1 MSLRYEKSLNL
12 MYPLP
17 YDLFVKWGS
26 GAKLAEPVG
35 DAFFHQRGFAQNAD
49 KFF

>member
-1 MSLRYEKSLNL
+1 MSLRYNAKFDVPS
-12 MYPLP
+12 P
-17 YDLFVKWGS
+17 YDLFVKCGS